1 MCNSTYMMYF
11 LRLSIPLPLRKNLIS
26 KVIFVSKFIFVP
38 LWVAM
43 GNPTAQFP
51 LTFSLAIFHF
61 LGAKTF
67 FSGSGPLVNRAM
79 LVGAVQVGTYDQFRE
94 MFRGMGVTSQFSN
107 VFSASMVSGEG
118 KRLYWFCLCVC
129 RYYFY
134 IRM

>member
-1 MCNSTYMMYF
+1 
-11 LRLSIPLPLRKNLIS
+11 
-26 KVIFVSKFIFVP
+26 
-38 LWVAM
+38 M
-43 GNPTAQFP
+43 GNPTTLFP
-51 LTFSLAIFHF
+51 LTFSLATFHF